1 MAVALPLVS
10 VAVISACGSAGANRP
25 AAATPSGAAGIAWST
40 GVASHSARGAAVSDD
55 RLTGFGATMAAWNAH
70 HRAAAAAY
78 SNVTLQSGRVVEYT
92 VTTGASPIASAIK
105 RAKDELPAD
114 ARQLWAAQ
122 KGNCYQAEL
131 TSATVGR
138 ALDGPAIGDP
148 SGGVLAMM
156 NTLLPSGAPVYHPDA
171 VTQIM
176 LTPGTYSTPSDA
188 PDC

>member
-1 MAVALPLVS
+1 
-10 VAVISACGSAGANRP
+10 
-25 AAATPSGAAGIAWST
+25 
-40 GVASHSARGAAVSDD
+40 
-55 RLTGFGATMAAWNAH
+55 MAAWNAH

-78 SNVTLQSGRVVEYT
+78 SNVTPQDGRVVEYT
-92 VTTGASPIASAIK
+92 VTTGTSSLAAAIK

-114 ARQLWAAQ
+114 ARQLWATQ
-122 KGNCYQAEL
+122 KGNCYQVEL

-176 LTPGTYSTPSDA
+176 LSPGAYPAPADA

>member
-1 MAVALPLVS
+1 MA
-10 VAVISACGSAGANRP
+10 
-25 AAATPSGAAGIAWST
+25 T
-40 GVASHSARGAAVSDD
+40 
-55 RLTGFGATMAAWNAH
+55 WNAH
-70 HRAAAAAY
+70 HRTAAAAY
-78 SNVTLQSGRVVEYT
+78 SNVTPQNGLVVEYT
-92 VTTGASPIASAIK
+92 VTTGTSSVTAAIK

-114 ARQLWAAQ
+114 ARQLWATQ
-122 KGNCYQAEL
+122 KGNCYQVEL

-156 NTLLPSGAPVYHPDA
+156 NTLLPSGAPVYRPDA

-176 LTPGTYSTPSDA
+176 LSPGAYPTPTDA